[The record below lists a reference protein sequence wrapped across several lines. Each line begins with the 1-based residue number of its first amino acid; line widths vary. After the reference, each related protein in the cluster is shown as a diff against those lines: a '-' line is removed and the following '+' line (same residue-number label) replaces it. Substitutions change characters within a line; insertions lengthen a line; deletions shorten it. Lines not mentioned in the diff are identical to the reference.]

1 MSNKMGPE
9 LQKKDSDQTGAGQ
22 GTSARC
28 PRDEGSWLLV
38 GEMLRDL
45 PDLDLRQEMRWL
57 YS

>member
-22 GTSARC
+22 GRC